1 MLRRADIVRPMRSMP
16 VLVQMDTEP
25 VAWVG
30 GTVEIV
36 AHVVRRTHGRK
47 TGGEG
52 RDRHGRR
59 VLGLRARRRRC
70 SSPGRVPTIVIG
82 DLDERGAKET
92 VEQVAG
98 RGGRASYVIGDVS
111 TSDMASSLVDR
122 ALSDFGK
129 LDILVNNAGIAQP
142 SQVDTWNVDDDEW
155 DRVIAT
161 NLRSVFVCSRAAIP
175 KMLEAGHG
183 AIVNLASISV
193 HVSVG
198 GSAYCATKGG
208 IMSFT
213 RATAAELAPGN
224 VRINCVSPGIHR
236 TPMSTGERM
245 GLSLSEQAERIGAM
259 GQIVPMGH
267 CGDVDDIAHA
277 VLFLAGD
284 EAKYITGQEI
294 VVDGGYVVRTM
305 MMVPPGGF
313 GGA

>member
-1 MLRRADIVRPMRSMP
+1 MTGRLDGKVAIVTGAASWGFGRTTA
-16 VLVQMDTEP
+16 VLF
-25 VAWVG
+25 A
-30 GTVEIV
+30 
-36 AHVVRRTHGRK
+36 R
-47 TGGEG
+47 EG
-52 RDRHGRR
+52 AG
-59 VLGLRARRRRC
+59 V
-70 SSPGRVPTIVIG
+70 VIG
-82 DLDERGAKET
+82 DLDERGSQETLDQIKEN
-92 VEQVAG
+92 
-98 RGGRASYVIGDVS
+98 GGRAECVIGDVS
-111 TSDMASSLVDR
+111 IRETATALVER
-122 ALSDFGK
+122 ALSSFGR
-129 LDILVNNAGIAQP
+129 LDVLVNNAGIAQP
-142 SQVDTWNVDDDEW
+142 SQLDTWSVDDDEW

-175 KMLEAGHG
+175 TMLAAGHG
-183 AIVNLASISV
+183 SIVNLASISV

-208 IMSFT
+208 ILSYT

-245 GLSLSEQAERIGAM
+245 GLSSAEQEERIAAM

-267 CGDVDDIAHA
+267 TGDVDDIANA
-277 VLFLAGD
+277 VLFLASD